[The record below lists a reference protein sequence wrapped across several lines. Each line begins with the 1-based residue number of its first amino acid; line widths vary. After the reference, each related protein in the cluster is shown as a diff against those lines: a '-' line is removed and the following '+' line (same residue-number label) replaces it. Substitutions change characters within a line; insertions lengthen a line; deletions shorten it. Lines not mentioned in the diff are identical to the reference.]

1 MHLPRIVRFALV
13 GLFNTAFGYLVYA
26 VMIYCGI
33 MYALASLISLATSLL
48 VGYFATGRLVFGN
61 NSLARMPHYFA
72 AYGATYLLNVS
83 AITVFVWAGLNDYLA
98 GLAAVPPTAIA
109 SYLILHYLVF
119 PSTR

>member
-1 MHLPRIVRFALV
+1 MRLPRIIRYALV
-13 GLFNTAFGYLVYA
+13 GVFNTAFGYLVYA
-26 VMIYCGI
+26 AMIYCGLQ
-33 MYALASLISLATSLL
+33 YALASLISLLASLL

-61 NSLARMPHYFA
+61 SSLARMPHYFA

-83 AITVFVWAGLNDYLA
+83 AITLFVRAGLNDYLA

-119 PSTR
+119 PQAR